1 MRKLALGAVRGLAAV
16 SLVWAG
22 VPAGAQDDAAQD
34 EAEDVV
40 ELEVYTAED
49 EAEDPIGILPR
60 GPVETIFGFDKT
72 LLETPR
78 SATSITIETIDQF
91 GITEIDDFVVL
102 SPGSFTQS
110 FFGVSGSLDLRGT
123 SGENYFNG
131 IRRLDN
137 PGNYTVPIGAA
148 DRVDIVRGPAS
159 VIYGPSKIGG
169 YMNFVPKSA
178 RAETGQ
184 YLERPTGELS
194 TVVGSWD
201 KAVISGEVGGPG
213 RLGDKSVG
221 YYLFGSIE
229 DSGSFYENTEVRT
242 TNLQATFNID
252 LTDRSRIAF
261 GGMLYRFDSNQVAG
275 WNRVS
280 QALIDDRIYVTGL
293 AKPLDT
299 DGDGSISHAEYNAAN
314 GGNGMFAFV
323 FNPAGQTAA
332 QTFGADFSL
341 DPATVGTTRLK
352 REQVLVSPEDVL
364 QSDSTVLYL
373 DFFHTMSDRWT
384 FTNKLYY
391 EEYDNLSE
399 NAYGFSQEGKTWVV
413 EDQLVFKYTNE
424 FDAMRLSALLSP
436 SIRHTDFDRGD
447 DFINEH
453 FDRRD
458 ITRPSTGRDLRLLA
472 TRINKEYT
480 EYHIGKHT
488 VIGVAALVD
497 FDFDNGLNILLGARQ
512 DRIDMESFEPGELL
526 LFNDGDKRATDTEGA
541 FSWTASVSYTTSFGL
556 VPYFTASEQTTMI
569 TSQQADIAVESIAD
583 GEAVASSELLEGGV
597 KGSFLDNRLF
607 MQAAY
612 YEQERI
618 DFSAQSIVTNQA
630 SKTEGFEFELRW
642 LASEKLTLTAA
653 FTNIEVVNLST
664 LDGGGRFSFLGADDL
679 PDTPPWTFYGGT
691 VGGFVTLAGNPD
703 ARRAGIPENML
714 SLSGIYD
721 VGNGWKV
728 FGSVID
734 VDSVYSGFSQ
744 SVELPSYTLVNLG
757 LQYDTERWSLTL
769 NGKNLTDEEYFRSNF
784 PNLFGS
790 VIVLPELP
798 RHFQASVAYR
808 F

>member
-1 MRKLALGAVRGLAAV
+1 MRRLALRTIYGLAAMTV
-16 SLVWAG
+16 GFAG
-22 VPAGAQDDAAQD
+22 LPAGAQDEAD
-34 EAEDVV
+34 EEVV

-49 EAEDPIGILPR
+49 EAEDAIGILPS
-60 GPVETIFGFDKT
+60 GPIETIFGFDKT

-137 PGNYTVPIGAA
+137 PGNYTMPIGAA

-184 YLERPTGELS
+184 YLAQPTGELS
-194 TVVGSWD
+194 AVVGSWD
-201 KAVISGEVGGPG
+201 KSVLTGEVGGPG
-213 RLGDKSVG
+213 RLGDRSVG
-221 YYLFGSIE
+221 YYLFGQIE
-229 DSGSFYENTEVRT
+229 DSGSFYENTELRT
-242 TNLQATFNID
+242 TNLQATFNMD
-252 LTDRSRIAF
+252 LTERSRIAF
-261 GGMLYRFDSNQVAG
+261 GGMHYRFDSNQVAG
-275 WNRVS
+275 WNRIS
-280 QALIDDRIYVTGL
+280 QALIDDRIYVTGI

-299 DGDGSISHAEYNAAN
+299 DGDGSISHGEYNAAN
-314 GGNGMFAFV
+314 GGDGMFSFV
-323 FNPAGQTAA
+323 FDPSGRTDAV
-332 QTFGADFSL
+332 TFGDDFSL
-341 DPATVGTTRLK
+341 DPATVGTTRLQ
-352 REQVLVSPEDVL
+352 RDQVLVSPEDVL
-364 QSDSTVLYL
+364 QSESTVLYL

-399 NAYGFSQEGKTWVV
+399 NAYGFSQEGKTWVM
-413 EDQLVFKYTNE
+413 EDQLVFKFSQE

-458 ITRPSTGRDLRLLA
+458 ITRPSTARDLRLLA

-488 VIGVAALVD
+488 VIGLAALVD
-497 FDFDNGLNILLGARQ
+497 LDFDNGLNVILGVRQ
-512 DRIDMESFEPGELL
+512 DRIDLESSEPGELL

-569 TSQQADIAVESIAD
+569 TSQQGDIAVENIAD
-583 GEAVASSELLEGGV
+583 GEAVAGSELLEGGV
-597 KGSFLDNRLF
+597 KGSFLNDRLF

-691 VGGFVTLAGNPD
+691 VGGFVTLANNSD
-703 ARRAGIPENML
+703 ARRAGIPENIL

-721 VGNGWKV
+721 IGNGWKV

-744 SVELPSYTLVNLG
+744 AVELPSYTLVNLG
-757 LQYDTERWSLTL
+757 LQYDAERWSFTL

>member
-1 MRKLALGAVRGLAAV
+1 MSALGRLASGVLSALALSLAGL
-16 SLVWAG
+16 
-22 VPAGAQDDAAQD
+22 PAAAQED
-34 EAEDVV
+34 AEDAGEEVV
-40 ELEVYTAED
+40 ELETYTAED
-49 EAEDPIGILPR
+49 EVEDAIGILPT
-60 GPVETIFGFDKT
+60 GPMEAVFGFDKT

-137 PGNYTVPIGAA
+137 PGNYTLPIGAA

-169 YMNFVPKSA
+169 YMNFIPKSA
-178 RAETGQ
+178 RAESGQ
-184 YLERPTGELS
+184 YLERPTGEVS
-194 TVVGSWD
+194 AVTGSWD
-201 KAVISGEVGGPG
+201 KAVLTGEVGGPA
-213 RLGDKSVG
+213 RLGNTDFG
-221 YYLFGSIE
+221 YYLFAQVE
-229 DSGSFYENTEVRT
+229 DSGSFYQNTELRT
-242 TNLQATFNID
+242 TNFQATFNMD
-252 LTDRSRIAF
+252 LNERSRIAF
-261 GGMLYRFDSNQVAG
+261 GGMVYRFDSNQVAG
-275 WNRVS
+275 WNRIS

-323 FNPAGQTAA
+323 FDPASRTGPV
-332 QTFGADFSL
+332 TFGDDFSL
-341 DPATVGTTRLK
+341 DPATVGTTRL
-352 REQVLVSPEDVL
+352 RRNQVLVSPDDVL
-364 QSDSTVLYL
+364 QSDSMVLYL
-373 DFFHTMSDRWT
+373 DFFHTMNDRWT
-384 FTNKLYY
+384 LTNKMYY

-413 EDQLVFKYTNE
+413 EDQLIFKYTND
-424 FDAMRLSALLSP
+424 FDALRLSALLSP

-458 ITRPSTGRDLRLLA
+458 LTRPSTARDLRLLA
-472 TRINKEYT
+472 TRIGKEFT
-480 EYHIGKHT
+480 DYHIGKHT
-488 VIGVAALVD
+488 VIGMAALVD
-497 FDFDNGLNILLGARQ
+497 LDFENGLNVILGIRQ
-512 DRIDMESFEPGELL
+512 DRIDLESYRAGDLL
-526 LFNDGDKRATDTEGA
+526 LFPEEPWEATDTEGA
-541 FSWTASVSYTTSFGL
+541 FSWTASVSYTTNFGL

-569 TSQQADIAVESIAD
+569 TSQQADIDSERIRD

-618 DFSAQSIVTNQA
+618 DFSAQSIVSNQA

-642 LASEKLTLTAA
+642 LASDRLTLTAA
-653 FTNIEVVNLST
+653 YTNIEVVNLST

-679 PDTPPWTFYGGT
+679 PDTEPWTFYGGT
-691 VGGFVTLAGNPD
+691 VGGSVRLSNNPD

-714 SLSGIYD
+714 SFSGIYD

-744 SVELPSYTLVNLG
+744 SVELPSYTLVNVG
-757 LQYDTERWSLTL
+757 LQYDAERWSLTL

-798 RHFQASVAYR
+798 RHFQASVAFR

>member
-1 MRKLALGAVRGLAAV
+1 MTKLVLRAVHGLAA
-16 SLVWAG
+16 LTLALAG
-22 VPAGAQDDAAQD
+22 LSAGAQDEAD
-34 EAEDVV
+34 EEMV

-49 EAEDPIGILPR
+49 EAEDPIGILPS
-60 GPVETIFGFDKT
+60 GPMEAVFGFDKT

-194 TVVGSWD
+194 AVVGSWD
-201 KAVISGEVGGPG
+201 KAVITGEVGGPG
-213 RLGDKSVG
+213 RIGDKSAG
-221 YYLFGSIE
+221 YYLFGQIE
-229 DSGSFYENTEVRT
+229 DSGSFYQNTELRT

-252 LTDRSRIAF
+252 LTDRSRLAF

-275 WNRVS
+275 WNRIS

-299 DGDGSISHAEYNAAN
+299 DGDGSISHGEYNAAN
-314 GGNGMFAFV
+314 GGGGMFSFV
-323 FNPAGQTAA
+323 FNPAGRDGPV
-332 QTFGADFSL
+332 TFGDDFSL
-341 DPATVGTTRLK
+341 DPATVGTTRLQ
-352 REQVLVSPEDVL
+352 RDQVLVSPDDVL
-364 QSDSTVLYL
+364 QSDSMVLYL
-373 DFFHTMSDRWT
+373 DFIHTMNDRWSL
-384 FTNKLYY
+384 TNKLYY

-399 NAYGFSQEGKTWVV
+399 NAYGFSQEGKTWVL
-413 EDQLVFKYTNE
+413 EDQLIFKFSQE

-458 ITRPSTGRDLRLLA
+458 LTRPSTARDLRLLA

-480 EYHIGKHT
+480 EYHIGDHT

-497 FDFDNGLNILLGARQ
+497 MDFNNGLNIILGVRQ
-512 DRIDMESFEPGELL
+512 DRIDMESYVAGDLL
-526 LFNDGDKRATDTEGA
+526 LFPEDPWKATDTEGA

-569 TSQQADIAVESIAD
+569 TSQQGDIAAENIRD
-583 GEAVASSELLEGGV
+583 GEAVAGSELIEGGV

-664 LDGGGRFSFLGADDL
+664 LNGGGRFSFLGADDL

-691 VGGFVTLAGNPD
+691 VGGQVLLVNNPE
-703 ARRAGIPENML
+703 ARRAGIPENIL
-714 SLSGIYD
+714 SLSAIYD

-728 FGSVID
+728 FGSVTD

-744 SVELPSYTLVNLG
+744 AVELPAYTLVNAG
-757 LQYDTERWSLTL
+757 LQYDAERWSLTL

-798 RHFQASVAYR
+798 RHFQASVAFR